1 MRLRRKSYC
10 AVKTFNKYSVIFAF
24 ADKFIGSVMLCN
36 SGNDLASAHSVIKL
50 DFIKFFCFRNF
61 FAFKD
66 FCYAKFNFCKVIDC
80 NFRLKFDNGFFLC
93 FFCFKLCF
101 VCSFKFFNKF
111 FFIDSGEKRS
121 CGTDFFTC
129 FKSTEILDAFVRR
142 NFDSKLLCNL
152 IGGYKAD
159 RVWNVVP
166 YVGVGWAGR
175 KAMDHENFTN
185 FTGTLSANYGIL
197 QTFRV
202 AKRLSINLELAG
214 AFFRN
219 GFSGK
224 PGNQGHDNMWSAT
237 AGITVDLGRVG
248 WDNAPDVEALQG
260 IYAGM
265 IDGLQGQ
272 LDDALAA
279 NKEKQNQI
287 KALEEANKA
296 LEAEAAALRNV
307 KPLSV
312 SESIFFEFG
321 SSKIASKKETLN
333 IKAYAEAAKAAGV
346 AVKVVGFADV
356 VGSSEYNVK
365 LSQSRAEAVANVLKE
380 NGAQVESVVGYGESE
395 EYKERFLN
403 RRAVITVAE

>member
-1 MRLRRKSYC
+1 MK
-10 AVKTFNKYSVIFAF
+10 
-24 ADKFIGSVMLCN
+24 KFMISLA
-36 SGNDLASAHSVIKL
+36 LASFAMFSTAQETVSEVVVPTKSKSVVTNSFGSNWFVGVNGGVNFYNGVRTEGESMFNHLSPAL
-50 DFIKFFCFRNF
+50 DVFVGKWHTPGFGWRVAYRGLNIQTY
-61 FAFKD
+61 KD
-66 FCYAKFNFCKVIDC
+66 VDHTAYMNYHFDAMFN
-80 NFRLKFDNGFFLC
+80 
-93 FFCFKLCF
+93 
-101 VCSFKFFNKF
+101 
-111 FFIDSGEKRS
+111 
-121 CGTDFFTC
+121 
-129 FKSTEILDAFVRR
+129 
-142 NFDSKLLCNL
+142 LCNL

-175 KAMDHENFTN
+175 KAMDHETWSHEA
-185 FTGTLSANYGIL
+185 FTGTITANYGIL

-214 AFFRN
+214 TLLRN

-224 PGNQGHDNMWSAT
+224 AGKQGHDNLWSA
-237 AGITVDLGRVG
+237 AVGLTVDLGRVG

-296 LEAEAAALRNV
+296 LETEAAALRNV

>member
-1 MRLRRKSYC
+1 MK
-10 AVKTFNKYSVIFAF
+10 
-24 ADKFIGSVMLCN
+24 KFMISLA
-36 SGNDLASAHSVIKL
+36 LASFAMFSTAQETVSEVVVPTKSKSVVTNSFGSNWFVGVNGGVNIYSGVYTNGESAFSHLSPAL
-50 DFIKFFCFRNF
+50 DVYVGKWHTPGFGWRVAYRGLNIQTY
-61 FAFKD
+61 KD
-66 FCYAKFNFCKVIDC
+66 FDHTALMNYHFDAMFN
-80 NFRLKFDNGFFLC
+80 
-93 FFCFKLCF
+93 
-101 VCSFKFFNKF
+101 
-111 FFIDSGEKRS
+111 
-121 CGTDFFTC
+121 
-129 FKSTEILDAFVRR
+129 
-142 NFDSKLLCNL
+142 LCNL

-248 WDNAPDVEALQG
+248 WDNAPDVEALQA

>member
-1 MRLRRKSYC
+1 MK
-10 AVKTFNKYSVIFAF
+10 
-24 ADKFIGSVMLCN
+24 KFMISLA
-36 SGNDLASAHSVIKL
+36 LASFAMFSTAQETVSEVVVPTKAKSVVTNSFGSNWFVGVNGGVNFYNGVFMNGENIFDHVSPAL
-50 DFIKFFCFRNF
+50 DVYVGKWHTPGFGWRIAYRGLNIQTYKELDHA
-61 FAFKD
+61 AFMNYHFD
-66 FCYAKFNFCKVIDC
+66 AMFN
-80 NFRLKFDNGFFLC
+80 
-93 FFCFKLCF
+93 
-101 VCSFKFFNKF
+101 
-111 FFIDSGEKRS
+111 
-121 CGTDFFTC
+121 
-129 FKSTEILDAFVRR
+129 
-142 NFDSKLLCNL
+142 LCNL

-159 RVWNVVP
+159 RVWNVFP
-166 YVGVGWAGR
+166 YVVVCWAGR
-175 KAMDHENFTN
+175 KAMDHETWSHEA
-185 FTGTLSANYGIL
+185 FTGTITANYGIL

-219 GFSGK
+219 GFSSISGWS
-224 PGNQGHDNMWSAT
+224 GHDMMWTAT
-237 AGITVDLGRVG
+237 AGVTFNLGKVG

-307 KPLSV
+307 KPLNV
-312 SESIFFEFG
+312 SESIFFAFD
-321 SSKIASKKETLN
+321 SYKVASKKEELN

-346 AVKVVGFADV
+346 KVKVVGFADK
-356 VGSSEYNVK
+356 VGSDEYNIK
-365 LSQSRAEAVANVLKE
+365 LSTKRAEAVAEILRA
-380 NGAQVESVVGYGESE
+380 NGVEVEVVAGGESE

-403 RRAVITVAE
+403 RRALILLAE

>member
-1 MRLRRKSYC
+1 MK
-10 AVKTFNKYSVIFAF
+10 
-24 ADKFIGSVMLCN
+24 KFMISLA
-36 SGNDLASAHSVIKL
+36 LASFAMFSTAQETVSEVVVPTKSKSVVTNSFGSNWFVGVNGGVNLYNGVFMNGENLFNHVSPAL
-50 DFIKFFCFRNF
+50 DVYVGKWHTPGFGWRVAYRGLNIQTY
-61 FAFKD
+61 KD
-66 FCYAKFNFCKVIDC
+66 FDHTALMNYHFDAMFN
-80 NFRLKFDNGFFLC
+80 
-93 FFCFKLCF
+93 
-101 VCSFKFFNKF
+101 
-111 FFIDSGEKRS
+111 
-121 CGTDFFTC
+121 
-129 FKSTEILDAFVRR
+129 
-142 NFDSKLLCNL
+142 LCNL

-175 KAMDHENFTN
+175 KAMDHENFSG
-185 FTGTLSANYGIL
+185 FTGSLTANYGIL

-214 AFFRN
+214 TLLRN

-224 PGNQGHDNMWSAT
+224 AGSQGHDNMWSA
-237 AGITVDLGRVG
+237 AVGLTVDLGRVG

-321 SSKIASKKETLN
+321 SSKIASKKEALN

>member
-1 MRLRRKSYC
+1 MK
-10 AVKTFNKYSVIFAF
+10 
-24 ADKFIGSVMLCN
+24 KFMISLA
-36 SGNDLASAHSVIKL
+36 LASFAMFSTAQETVSEVVVPTKSKSVVTNSFGSNWFVGVNGGVNIYNGVYTNGESAFSHLSPAL
-50 DFIKFFCFRNF
+50 DVYVGKWHTPGFGWRVAYRGLNIQTY
-61 FAFKD
+61 KD
-66 FCYAKFNFCKVIDC
+66 FDHTALMNYHFDAMFN
-80 NFRLKFDNGFFLC
+80 
-93 FFCFKLCF
+93 
-101 VCSFKFFNKF
+101 
-111 FFIDSGEKRS
+111 
-121 CGTDFFTC
+121 
-129 FKSTEILDAFVRR
+129 
-142 NFDSKLLCNL
+142 LCNL

-224 PGNQGHDNMWSAT
+224 VGEQGHDNMWSAT

>member
-1 MRLRRKSYC
+1 MK
-10 AVKTFNKYSVIFAF
+10 
-24 ADKFIGSVMLCN
+24 KFMISLA
-36 SGNDLASAHSVIKL
+36 LASFAMFSTAQETVSEVVVPTKSKSVVTNSFGSNWFVGVNGGVNLYNGVFMNGENLFNHVSPAL
-50 DFIKFFCFRNF
+50 DVYVGKWHTPGFGWRVAYRGLNIQTY
-61 FAFKD
+61 KD
-66 FCYAKFNFCKVIDC
+66 FDHTALMNYHFDAMFN
-80 NFRLKFDNGFFLC
+80 
-93 FFCFKLCF
+93 
-101 VCSFKFFNKF
+101 
-111 FFIDSGEKRS
+111 
-121 CGTDFFTC
+121 
-129 FKSTEILDAFVRR
+129 
-142 NFDSKLLCNL
+142 LCNL

-175 KAMDHENFTN
+175 KAMDHENFSG
-185 FTGTLSANYGIL
+185 FTGSLTANYGIL

-214 AFFRN
+214 TLLRN

-224 PGNQGHDNMWSAT
+224 AGSQGHDNMWSA
-237 AGITVDLGRVG
+237 AVGLTVDLGRVG

-321 SSKIASKKETLN
+321 SSKIASKKEALN
-333 IKAYAEAAKAAGV
+333 IKAYAEAAMAAGV

>member
-1 MRLRRKSYC
+1 MK
-10 AVKTFNKYSVIFAF
+10 
-24 ADKFIGSVMLCN
+24 KFMISLA
-36 SGNDLASAHSVIKL
+36 LASFAMFSTAQETVSEVVVPTKAKSVVTNSFGSNWFVGVNGGVNLYNGVFMNGENIFNHVSPAL
-50 DFIKFFCFRNF
+50 DVYVGKWHTPGFGWRIAYRGLNIQTYKELDHA
-61 FAFKD
+61 AFMNYHFD
-66 FCYAKFNFCKVIDC
+66 AMFN
-80 NFRLKFDNGFFLC
+80 
-93 FFCFKLCF
+93 
-101 VCSFKFFNKF
+101 
-111 FFIDSGEKRS
+111 
-121 CGTDFFTC
+121 
-129 FKSTEILDAFVRR
+129 
-142 NFDSKLLCNL
+142 LCNL

-159 RVWNVVP
+159 RVWNVIP

-175 KAMDHENFTN
+175 HGFDTDNKNSMTSGAFA
-185 FTGTLSANYGIL
+185 GTLSANYGIL
-197 QTFRV
+197 QSFRV

-214 AFFRN
+214 SFFRN
-219 GFSGK
+219 GFSSKAGWS
-224 PGNQGHDNMWSAT
+224 GHDMMWTAT
-237 AGITVDLGRVG
+237 AGLTVDLGRVG

-260 IYAGM
+260 IYGGM

-296 LEAEAAALRNV
+296 LEAEAAKAKNV

-321 SSKIASKKETLN
+321 SSKIASKREELN

-346 AVKVVGFADV
+346 KIKVVAFADV
-356 VGSSEYNVK
+356 VGTSEYNVK
-365 LSQSRAEAVANVLKE
+365 LSQARANAVAEVLKA
-380 NGAQVESVVGYGESE
+380 NGAEVETVIGYGESE

>member
-1 MRLRRKSYC
+1 MK
-10 AVKTFNKYSVIFAF
+10 
-24 ADKFIGSVMLCN
+24 KFMISLA
-36 SGNDLASAHSVIKL
+36 LASFAMFSTAQETVSEVVVPTKSKSVVTNSFGSNWFVGVNGGVNIYNGVYTNGESAFSHLSPAL
-50 DFIKFFCFRNF
+50 DVYVGKWHTPGFGWRVAYRGLNIQTY
-61 FAFKD
+61 KD
-66 FCYAKFNFCKVIDC
+66 FDHTALMNYHFDAMFN
-80 NFRLKFDNGFFLC
+80 
-93 FFCFKLCF
+93 
-101 VCSFKFFNKF
+101 
-111 FFIDSGEKRS
+111 
-121 CGTDFFTC
+121 
-129 FKSTEILDAFVRR
+129 
-142 NFDSKLLCNL
+142 LCNL

-175 KAMDHENFTN
+175 KAMDHENFSG

-224 PGNQGHDNMWSAT
+224 TGEQGHDNMWSAT

>member
-1 MRLRRKSYC
+1 MK
-10 AVKTFNKYSVIFAF
+10 
-24 ADKFIGSVMLCN
+24 KFMISLA
-36 SGNDLASAHSVIKL
+36 LASFAMFSTAQETVSEVVVPTKSKSVVTNSFGCNWFVGVNGGVNFYSGVRTEGENMFNHLSPAL
-50 DFIKFFCFRNF
+50 DVFVGKWHTPGFGWRVAYRGLNIQT
-61 FAFKD
+61 FKEFD
-66 FCYAKFNFCKVIDC
+66 HTTYMNYHFDAMFN
-80 NFRLKFDNGFFLC
+80 
-93 FFCFKLCF
+93 
-101 VCSFKFFNKF
+101 
-111 FFIDSGEKRS
+111 
-121 CGTDFFTC
+121 
-129 FKSTEILDAFVRR
+129 
-142 NFDSKLLCNL
+142 LCNL

-175 KAMDHENFTN
+175 KAMDHETWSHEA
-185 FTGTLSANYGIL
+185 FTGTITANYGIL

-214 AFFRN
+214 TLLRN

-224 PGNQGHDNMWSAT
+224 AGNQGHDNLWSA
-237 AGITVDLGRVG
+237 AVGLTVDLGRVG

-296 LEAEAAALRNV
+296 LEAEAAALRHV

>member
-1 MRLRRKSYC
+1 MK
-10 AVKTFNKYSVIFAF
+10 
-24 ADKFIGSVMLCN
+24 KFMISLA
-36 SGNDLASAHSVIKL
+36 LASFAMFSTAQETVSEVVVPTKSKSVVTNSFGSNWFVGVNGGVNLYNGVFMNGENLFNHVSPAL
-50 DFIKFFCFRNF
+50 DVYVGKWHTPGFGWRVAYRGLNIQTY
-61 FAFKD
+61 KD
-66 FCYAKFNFCKVIDC
+66 FDHTALMNYHFDAMFN
-80 NFRLKFDNGFFLC
+80 
-93 FFCFKLCF
+93 
-101 VCSFKFFNKF
+101 
-111 FFIDSGEKRS
+111 
-121 CGTDFFTC
+121 
-129 FKSTEILDAFVRR
+129 
-142 NFDSKLLCNL
+142 LCNL

-175 KAMDHENFTN
+175 KAMDHENFSG
-185 FTGTLSANYGIL
+185 FTGSITANYGIL

-214 AFFRN
+214 TLLRN

-224 PGNQGHDNMWSAT
+224 AGSQGHDNMWSA
-237 AGITVDLGRVG
+237 AVGLTVDLGRVG

-321 SSKIASKKETLN
+321 SSKIASKKEALN

>member
-1 MRLRRKSYC
+1 MK
-10 AVKTFNKYSVIFAF
+10 
-24 ADKFIGSVMLCN
+24 KFMISLA
-36 SGNDLASAHSVIKL
+36 LASFAMFSTAQETVSEVVVPTKSKSVVTNSFGSNWFVGVNGGVNIYSGVYTNGESAFSHLSPAL
-50 DFIKFFCFRNF
+50 DVYVGKWHTPGFGWRVAYRGLNIQTY
-61 FAFKD
+61 KD
-66 FCYAKFNFCKVIDC
+66 FDHTALMNYHFDAMFN
-80 NFRLKFDNGFFLC
+80 
-93 FFCFKLCF
+93 
-101 VCSFKFFNKF
+101 
-111 FFIDSGEKRS
+111 
-121 CGTDFFTC
+121 
-129 FKSTEILDAFVRR
+129 
-142 NFDSKLLCNL
+142 LCNL

-175 KAMDHENFTN
+175 KAMNHENFSG

-214 AFFRN
+214 AFLRN

-224 PGNQGHDNMWSAT
+224 AGNQGHDNMWSAT

>member
-1 MRLRRKSYC
+1 MK
-10 AVKTFNKYSVIFAF
+10 
-24 ADKFIGSVMLCN
+24 KFMISLA
-36 SGNDLASAHSVIKL
+36 LASFALFSTAQETVSEVVVPTKKHSVVTNSFGSNWFVGVNGGVNFYNGVRTNGENMFNHLSPSL
-50 DFIKFFCFRNF
+50 DVFVGKWHTPGFGWRVAYRGLNIQT
-61 FAFKD
+61 FKEFD
-66 FCYAKFNFCKVIDC
+66 HTTYMNYHFDAMFN
-80 NFRLKFDNGFFLC
+80 
-93 FFCFKLCF
+93 
-101 VCSFKFFNKF
+101 
-111 FFIDSGEKRS
+111 
-121 CGTDFFTC
+121 
-129 FKSTEILDAFVRR
+129 
-142 NFDSKLLCNL
+142 LCNL

-175 KAMDHENFTN
+175 KAMDHETWSHEA
-185 FTGTLSANYGIL
+185 FTGSITANYGIL

-214 AFFRN
+214 TLLRN

-224 PGNQGHDNMWSAT
+224 AGKQGHDNLWSA
-237 AGITVDLGRVG
+237 AVGLTVDLGRVG

-321 SSKIASKKETLN
+321 SSKIASKKEMLN

-365 LSQSRAEAVANVLKE
+365 LSQARAEAVAKVLRE
-380 NGAQVESVVGYGESE
+380 NGAEVESVVGYGESE